1 MYKGSEWRGAF
12 GEKKQK
18 AENNNG
24 VNIAVAK
31 TGTNPKPETDPPS
44 PPGSAG
50 VHVRI
55 VRGNRNRI
63 VHGARCC
70 KTNGWVVHQQSGK
83 IKNSQLKKFKR
94 KTR

>member
-18 AENNNG
+18 PEKNNG
-24 VNIAVAK
+24 VSIAVAK

-44 PPGSAG
+44 PPGSTG
-50 VHVRI
+50 VRVRI
-55 VRGNRNRI
+55 VRGNRNSL
-63 VHGARCC
+63 VHGARCY

-83 IKNSQLKKFKR
+83 IKKSQLKKYKR
-94 KTR
+94 KTK